1 MNKSVDMRLIQWI
14 WSIAVVGSMA
24 IPVFV
29 FAQEN
34 TVKDEFYRARVV
46 QVSEDVVKKDD
57 ASVSIIQKIRV
68 RILSGSEKGNEY
80 DITQSTEFSSAKK
93 QNIEQGDVFVVAK
106 TALDSGEIR
115 WDVIDQYR
123 LLRMIWVFA
132 VFIGIVIFFTRKR
145 GVMSLVGLAVSVAIL
160 GFVVIPQILS
170 GGNPLVWCLAGALI
184 IAIVSL
190 YLAHGFSTR
199 TSIAVVGTF
208 ITVLLSVGV
217 GALFVWLTRLSGAGS
232 EDVFYL
238 QLTQLGMSLDVRGL
252 LLSGMI
258 IGALGVL
265 DDVTTAQSAVVEELH
280 LANPSFSG
288 QELYK
293 RGLSV
298 GREHITSLV
307 NTLALAYIGAS
318 FPLFLYIPLNKSEQ
332 PVWLLFNSEFLVEE
346 IVRTL
351 VGSTVLVLAVPITTV
366 IAAMVFSKKIHHS

>member
-1 MNKSVDMRLIQWI
+1 MRLKQYICI
-14 WSIAVVGSMA
+14 GIIFAIGGSL
-24 IPVFV
+24 IPSVV
-29 FAQEN
+29 FAQQN
-34 TVKDEFYRARVV
+34 TVKDEFFRARVI
-46 QVSEDVVKKDD
+46 QASEDVVKKDD
-57 ASVSIIQKIRV
+57 AHVSIIQKIRV

-80 DITQSTEFSSAKK
+80 DITPNPEFTSTKK
-93 QNIEQGDVFVVAK
+93 QNIEQGNVVVVAK
-106 TALDSGEIR
+106 TTLNSGEIR

-123 LLRMIWVFA
+123 LPNMGWAFA
-132 VFIGIVIFFTRKR
+132 IFIGLVIFFTRKR

-199 TSIAVVGTF
+199 TSIAVVGTL

-217 GALFVWLTRLSGAGS
+217 GALFVWLTRLSGAGN
-232 EDVFYL
+232 EDAFYL
-238 QLTQLGMSLDVRGL
+238 QLTQLGMSLDLRGL
-252 LLSGMI
+252 LLGAMI
-258 IGALGVL
+258 IGTLGVL
-265 DDVTTAQSAVVEELH
+265 DDVTTAQSAVVGELH
-280 LANPSFSG
+280 LANPSFSRA
-288 QELYK
+288 ELYA

-332 PVWLLFNSEFLVEE
+332 PVWLLFNSEFLAEE
-346 IVRTL
+346 IIRTL
-351 VGSTVLVLAVPITTV
+351 VGSTVLVLAVPITTL
-366 IAAMVFSKKIHHS
+366 IAATVFGKKTHHV

>member
-1 MNKSVDMRLIQWI
+1 MYMRLKQYICI
-14 WSIAVVGSMA
+14 GIIFAIGGSL
-24 IPVFV
+24 IPSVV
-29 FAQEN
+29 FAQQN
-34 TVKDEFYRARVV
+34 TVKDEFFRARVI
-46 QVSEDVVKKDD
+46 QASEDVVKKDD
-57 ASVSIIQKIRV
+57 AHVSIIQKIRV

-80 DITQSTEFSSAKK
+80 DITPNPEFTSTKK
-93 QNIEQGDVFVVAK
+93 QNIEQGNVVVVAK
-106 TALDSGEIR
+106 TTLNSGEIR

-123 LLRMIWVFA
+123 LPNMGWAFA
-132 VFIGIVIFFTRKR
+132 IFIGLVIFFTRKR

-199 TSIAVVGTF
+199 TSIAVVGTL

-217 GALFVWLTRLSGAGS
+217 GALFVWLTRLSGAGN
-232 EDVFYL
+232 EDAFYL
-238 QLTQLGMSLDVRGL
+238 QLTQLGMSLDLRGL
-252 LLSGMI
+252 LLGAMI
-258 IGALGVL
+258 IGTLGVL
-265 DDVTTAQSAVVEELH
+265 DDVTTAQSAVVGELH
-280 LANPSFSG
+280 LANPSFSRA
-288 QELYK
+288 ELYA

-332 PVWLLFNSEFLVEE
+332 PVWLLFNSEFLAEE
-346 IVRTL
+346 IIRTL
-351 VGSTVLVLAVPITTV
+351 VGSTVLVLAVPITTL
-366 IAAMVFSKKIHHS
+366 IAATVFGKKTHHV

>member
-1 MNKSVDMRLIQWI
+1 IIFAIGGSLIPSV
-14 WSIAVVGSMA
+14 
-24 IPVFV
+24 V
-29 FAQEN
+29 FAQQN
-34 TVKDEFYRARVV
+34 TVKDEFFRARVI
-46 QVSEDVVKKDD
+46 QASEDVVKKDD
-57 ASVSIIQKIRV
+57 AHVSIIQKIRV

-80 DITQSTEFSSAKK
+80 DITPNPEFTSTKK
-93 QNIEQGDVFVVAK
+93 QNIEQGNVVVVAK
-106 TALDSGEIR
+106 TTLNSGEIR

-123 LLRMIWVFA
+123 LPNMGWAFA
-132 VFIGIVIFFTRKR
+132 IFIGLVIFFTRKR

-199 TSIAVVGTF
+199 TSIAVVGTL

-217 GALFVWLTRLSGAGS
+217 GALFVWLTRLSGAGN
-232 EDVFYL
+232 EDAFYL
-238 QLTQLGMSLDVRGL
+238 QLTQLGMSLDLRGL
-252 LLSGMI
+252 LLGAMI
-258 IGALGVL
+258 IGTLGVL
-265 DDVTTAQSAVVEELH
+265 DDVTTAQSAVVGELH
-280 LANPSFSG
+280 LANPSFSRA
-288 QELYK
+288 ELYA

-332 PVWLLFNSEFLVEE
+332 PVWLLFNSEFLAEE
-346 IVRTL
+346 IIRTL
-351 VGSTVLVLAVPITTV
+351 VGSTVLVLAVPITTL
-366 IAAMVFSKKIHHS
+366 IAATVFGKKTHHV

>member
-1 MNKSVDMRLIQWI
+1 MYMRLKQYICI
-14 WSIAVVGSMA
+14 GIIFA
-24 IPVFV
+24 IGGVLTPSTV
-29 FAQEN
+29 FAQQN
-34 TVKDEFYRARVV
+34 TVKDEFFRARVI
-46 QVSEDVVKKDD
+46 QASEDVVKKDD
-57 ASVSIIQKIRV
+57 AHVSIIQKIRV

-80 DITQSTEFSSAKK
+80 DITPNPEFTSTKK
-93 QNIEQGDVFVVAK
+93 QNIEQGNVVVVAK
-106 TALDSGEIR
+106 TTLNSGEIR

-123 LLRMIWVFA
+123 LPNMGWAFA
-132 VFIGIVIFFTRKR
+132 IFIGLVIFFTRKR

-199 TSIAVVGTF
+199 TSIAVVGTL

-217 GALFVWLTRLSGAGS
+217 GALFVWLTRLSGAGN
-232 EDVFYL
+232 EDAFYL
-238 QLTQLGMSLDVRGL
+238 QLTQLGMSLDLRGL
-252 LLSGMI
+252 LLGAMI
-258 IGALGVL
+258 IGTLGVL
-265 DDVTTAQSAVVEELH
+265 DDVTTAQSAVVGELH
-280 LANPSFSG
+280 LANPSFSRA
-288 QELYK
+288 ELYA

-332 PVWLLFNSEFLVEE
+332 PVWLLFNSEFLAEE
-346 IVRTL
+346 IIRTL
-351 VGSTVLVLAVPITTV
+351 VGSTVLVLAVPITTL
-366 IAAMVFSKKIHHS
+366 IAATVFGKKTHHV

>member
-1 MNKSVDMRLIQWI
+1 MYMRLKQYICI
-14 WSIAVVGSMA
+14 GIIFAIGGSL
-24 IPVFV
+24 IPSVV
-29 FAQEN
+29 FAQQN
-34 TVKDEFYRARVV
+34 TVKDEFFRARVI
-46 QVSEDVVKKDD
+46 QASEDVVKKDD
-57 ASVSIIQKIRV
+57 AHVSIIQKIRV

-80 DITQSTEFSSAKK
+80 DITPNPEFTSTKK
-93 QNIEQGDVFVVAK
+93 QNIEQGDVVVVAK
-106 TALDSGEIR
+106 TTLNSGEIR

-123 LLRMIWVFA
+123 LPNMGWAFA
-132 VFIGIVIFFTRKR
+132 IFIGLVIFFTRKR

-199 TSIAVVGTF
+199 TSIAVVGTL

-217 GALFVWLTRLSGAGS
+217 GALFVWLTRLSGAGN
-232 EDVFYL
+232 EDAFYL
-238 QLTQLGMSLDVRGL
+238 QLTQLGMSLDLRGL
-252 LLSGMI
+252 LLGAMI
-258 IGALGVL
+258 IGTLGVL
-265 DDVTTAQSAVVEELH
+265 DDVTTAQSAVVGELH
-280 LANPSFSG
+280 LANPSFSRA
-288 QELYK
+288 ELYA

-332 PVWLLFNSEFLVEE
+332 PVWLLFNSEFLAEE
-346 IVRTL
+346 IIRTL
-351 VGSTVLVLAVPITTV
+351 VGSTVLVLAVPITTL
-366 IAAMVFSKKIHHS
+366 IAATVFGKKTHHV